1 MRTVGLT
8 FEEKKKSNE
17 PKTGENKKGSKSN
30 EPKTG
35 ENKKGSKSNEPKTG
49 DENAEVQE

>member
-17 PKTGENKKGSKSN
+17 PKQV
-30 EPKTG
+30 KT
-35 ENKKGSKSNEPKTG
+35 KKGSKSNEPKTG

>member
-17 PKTGENKKGSKSN
+17 PKQVKTKKGSKSN
-30 EPKTG
+30 EPKQVKT
-35 ENKKGSKSNEPKTG
+35 KKGSKSNEPKTG